1 MFFLFA
7 FVFPERVCMGC
18 VLLISTDLPV
28 VYTVAPSDQ
37 PGKDISL
44 IGKCPNLAC
53 LTFSSAFI
61 MWDFVNTHKA

>member
-1 MFFLFA
+1 
-7 FVFPERVCMGC
+7 MGC

-28 VYTVAPSDQ
+28 VYTVAPSGQ
-37 PGKDISL
+37 AGKGISL
-44 IGKCPNLAC
+44 IGKCPNFAC

>member
-1 MFFLFA
+1 
-7 FVFPERVCMGC
+7 MGC

-28 VYTVAPSDQ
+28 VYTVAPSEQ
-37 PGKDISL
+37 PRKGISL
-44 IGKCPNLAC
+44 IGKCPNFAC